1 MLVDRYVP
9 KTNHFIKL
17 MVGFQFHFN
26 RFNGVEKIVD
36 EKNDN
41 ILVHPPTRTKQKNR
55 IFWHLDETPCKF
67 WQKRQV
73 LKFNLIEYYN
83 L

>member
-1 MLVDRYVP
+1 MFVDRYVP
-9 KTNHFIKL
+9 KKKKQSALHFVKL

-41 ILVHPPTRTKQKNR
+41 IHASIYPSIRT
-55 IFWHLDETPCKF
+55 D
-67 WQKRQV
+67 
-73 LKFNLIEYYN
+73 
-83 L
+83 